1 MAPLLQELSTLEVEP
16 LEIVSNQS
24 IQDSSLETL
33 IGVKGE
39 VNAPVL
45 LIREGNSP
53 INNRCC
59 CCHCAC
65 CCGDG
70 GPKGDINCA
79 CG

>member
-16 LEIVSNQS
+16 LEIVPNQS
-24 IQDSSLETL
+24 IQDRSLETL

-53 INNRCC
+53 SNKNCC

-65 CCGDG
+65 CGSG
-70 GPKGDINCA
+70 GPSGDINCG

>member
-16 LEIVSNQS
+16 LEIVPNQS
-24 IQDSSLETL
+24 IQDRRLETL

-53 INNRCC
+53 INTGC
-59 CCHCAC
+59 CCHYCAC
-65 CCGDG
+65 CRCGDG
-70 GPKGDINCA
+70 LEGDINCG